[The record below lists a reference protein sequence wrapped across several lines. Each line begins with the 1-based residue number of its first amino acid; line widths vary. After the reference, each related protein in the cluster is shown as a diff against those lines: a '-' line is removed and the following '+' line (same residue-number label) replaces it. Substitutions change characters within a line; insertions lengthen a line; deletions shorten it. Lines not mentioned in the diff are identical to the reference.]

1 MLKKCQKHTNT
12 QTHIHIHIYPSV
24 YNYLSN
30 VAYHFLLFKSVC
42 TFCLNM
48 SITLTL
54 STLNYKLL
62 VSLKKFIKRFT
73 FLCVLEPFVVI
84 SSFFAI
90 LFKNL
95 LNFIDD
101 KGRDSP
107 TLTSSS
113 SESATFFFFT
123 SASKAMLF
131 SFFSDEMYK
140 RVNYTVMCE
149 CVNIFACGF
158 NKRPVR

>member
-1 MLKKCQKHTNT
+1 MTPIMLKKCQKHTNT

-24 YNYLSN
+24 YNFLSN

-84 SSFFAI
+84 SSFFAHTFQELVELHRWQREGFTKVNIIIIWISNI
-90 LFKNL
+90 LL
-95 LNFIDD
+95 LY
-101 KGRDSP
+101 
-107 TLTSSS
+107 
-113 SESATFFFFT
+113 
-123 SASKAMLF
+123 F
-131 SFFSDEMYK
+131 SFQSNALLLFFRWD
-140 RVNYTVMCE
+140 V
-149 CVNIFACGF
+149 
-158 NKRPVR
+158 